1 MSISSSALR
10 GQAQEADGF
19 YRQTPGGVFVPREA
33 VTHRNEEYDETGF
46 DVLAAMQQRH
56 FWYRGRHRFLLHAV
70 RRALGSARRPARDAI
85 DLGGGCGGWVRYLGE
100 KAPGLIQILALGDSS
115 LRALDFA
122 ADVVGPAVVRF
133 QVDLLRLQ
141 WHSRWDVVFLL
152 DVLEHIPQDAD
163 ALLQIRDA
171 LRPGGFLFVTTPAL
185 RFFWSYNDD
194 LGGHQRRYSQAA
206 FRQLAARAGLEL
218 CSCSYFMFF
227 LSPLLYLS
235 RLSRHNVRQMAAQD
249 VRRLVARSH
258 RVPFAPLN
266 FALSSLF
273 ALETPVGHWLP
284 FPWGTSILG
293 VFRKP
298 PA

>member
-1 MSISSSALR
+1 MTRSASAVR
-10 GQAQEADGF
+10 GQAQDADRF
-19 YRQTPGGVFVPREA
+19 YSQTPGGVFVPRKA
-33 VTHRNEEYDETGF
+33 VTHRNEEYDEAGF

-70 RRALGSARRPARDAI
+70 RRALRSARCSARDGI

-100 KAPGLIQILALGDSS
+100 KAPGLIQNLALGDSS

-122 ADVVGPAVVRF
+122 AGVVSPAVVRY
-133 QVDLLRLQ
+133 QVDLLRLE

-152 DVLEHIPQDAD
+152 DVLEHIPQDTD
-163 ALLQIRDA
+163 ALLQIREA

-185 RFFWSYNDD
+185 PFFWSYNDD
-194 LGGHQRRYSQAA
+194 LGGHQRRYSQAD
-206 FRQLAARAGLEL
+206 FQKLASRTGLEL
-218 CSCSYFMFF
+218 CSCPYFMFL

-235 RLSRHNVRQMAAQD
+235 RLSRHNVRRMSPQD
-249 VRRLVARSH
+249 LQRLVARSH
-258 RVPFAPLN
+258 RVPFPPLN